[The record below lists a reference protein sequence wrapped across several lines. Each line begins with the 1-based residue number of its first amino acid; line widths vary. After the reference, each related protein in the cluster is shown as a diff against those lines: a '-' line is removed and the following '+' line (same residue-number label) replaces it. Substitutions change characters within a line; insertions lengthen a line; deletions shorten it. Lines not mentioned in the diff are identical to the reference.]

1 MKIGEL
7 AKITGCQVG
16 TIRFYETS
24 GLLPAAP
31 RTQGNYRVY
40 GEEHKK
46 SLQFIL
52 HCRALDLSIDEV
64 KELINLKSAQASDA
78 RKAHSIIENHI
89 LEINKKITQ
98 LESLKSELEFLAHK
112 CGHDHREEKG
122 ETCCLIEALHQ

>member
-31 RTQGNYRVY
+31 RTHGNYRVY

-46 SLQFIL
+46 ALQFIVWEKPCL
-52 HCRALDLSIDEV
+52 PF
-64 KELINLKSAQASDA
+64 
-78 RKAHSIIENHI
+78 
-89 LEINKKITQ
+89 TGW
-98 LESLKSELEFLAHK
+98 ESGK
-112 CGHDHREEKG
+112 
-122 ETCCLIEALHQ
+122 

>member
-31 RTQGNYRVY
+31 RTQRKLQGLRRRTQ
-40 GEEHKK
+40 KA
-46 SLQFIL
+46 LQFIL

-89 LEINKKITQ
+89 LEINKKDY
-98 LESLKSELEFLAHK
+98 SA
-112 CGHDHREEKG
+112 
-122 ETCCLIEALHQ
+122 